1 VRGPLGV
8 LVRIRLSEVLR
19 RPSTAFWFFVLPTL
33 LVFLVAIVFRNGHPF
48 ERRVVLMVGD
58 ASAIEKSLASH
69 VEAGRIQIERVPTE
83 DIARA
88 RLRTR
93 SVSAYVVPREPPEV
107 VVGERDLIFGRGLA
121 MDLAPGAHV
130 TSLDLPET
138 GYVTFL
144 IPGMFAQG
152 VVIAGLWGMGHA
164 MVRYRQ
170 SRFLRKLAT
179 TPIHRWEFVLA
190 QVIARVVLV
199 TLQLLVLLLVA
210 RLGFDVPL
218 SATSIGWVLVTGAA
232 GLVTFMGIGFVLSC
246 LIKTEDLVIDIINL
260 VSVPIAL
267 LSEIFFSNDT
277 LPRALALF
285 SAALPSTQMVRV
297 MRAVLLHGEAATST
311 TVATGLAILAV
322 WAVVSFT
329 IAVRAFRWR

>member
-1 VRGPLGV
+1 MSPLWV

-19 RPSTAFWFFVLPTL
+19 RPTTAFWFFVLPAL
-33 LVFLVAIVFRNGHPF
+33 LVFLVALVFRNGHPF
-48 ERRVVLMVGD
+48 EERVVVVVGE
-58 ASAIEKSLASH
+58 APGLERSIAAGHVRVEHVPSIE
-69 VEAGRIQIERVPTE
+69 
-83 DIARA
+83 IARA
-88 RLRTR
+88 RLSTR
-93 SVSAYVVPREPPEV
+93 SVSAYVVPGDPPAV
-107 VVGERDLIFGRGLA
+107 VVGSKDLVFGRGLVA
-121 MDLAPGAHV
+121 VMELPDARLVALDLA
-130 TSLDLPET
+130 DT

-199 TLQLLVLLLVA
+199 TLQLLLLLLIA

-218 SATSIGWVLVTGAA
+218 TASSVGWVLVTGAA

-246 LIKTEDLVIDIINL
+246 VVEAEDLVIDLINL
-260 VSVPIAL
+260 ISVPIAL

-277 LPRALALF
+277 LPRALSLF

-297 MRAVLLHGEAATST
+297 MRAVLLHGEAATSK
-311 TVATGLAILAV
+311 TVATGLAILAA
-322 WAVVSFT
+322 WAIVSFT

>member
-1 VRGPLGV
+1 
-8 LVRIRLSEVLR
+8 VRIRLAEVLR
-19 RPSTAFWFFVLPTL
+19 RPTTAFWFFVLPAL

-48 ERRVVLMVGD
+48 ERRVVLVVGE
-58 ASAIEKSLASH
+58 APVVEGRLAPH
-69 VEAGRIQIERVPTE
+69 VAADRIRVERAPNAEV
-83 DIARA
+83 ALA

-93 SVSAYVVPREPPEV
+93 SVSALVVAAEPPRV
-107 VVGERDLIFGRGLA
+107 VVGSRDLIFGRGLA
-121 MDLAPGAHV
+121 LSLELPSTALEPVDLA
-130 TSLDLPET
+130 DT

-170 SRFLRKLAT
+170 TRFLRKLAT
-179 TPIHRWEFVLA
+179 TPLHRWQFVLA
-190 QVIARVVLV
+190 QVVARVVLV
-199 TLQLLVLLLVA
+199 TLQLVLLLVIA

-218 SATSIGWVLVTGAA
+218 SVTSVIGVLVTGAA
-232 GLVTFMGIGFVLSC
+232 GLVTFMGIGFVLAC
-246 LIKTEDLVIDIINL
+246 VIEAEDLVIDLINL

-267 LSEIFFSNDT
+267 LSEIFFSNDS

-285 SAALPSTQMVRV
+285 AAALPSTQMVRV
-297 MRAVLLHGEAATST
+297 MRAMLLHGEETTSA
-311 TVATGLAILAV
+311 TVAYGLAILALWTV
-322 WAVVSFT
+322 TSFT